1 MKNWIKKWLNITGIW
16 NALTYNIATLNN
28 INKRVESLE
37 NSLQNRR
44 QEIDGLIE
52 SFQNLDNNEVIRDLH
67 LRIEKLENDKGIK

>member
-1 MKNWIKKWLNITGIW
+1 MKNWIKKWLGIDK
-16 NALTYNIATLNN
+16 LN
-28 INKRVESLE
+28 INSKMIVEI
-37 NSLQNRR
+37 NRSLQNRR